1 MKRVFSLFAF
11 FMTVVTFFSCNK
23 ETDPTDEVKND
34 TKELIVTAEAS
45 DIDYNAVTL
54 YGYANLSEGMTG
66 VTFGV
71 IVSEDENPTVDNG
84 RVRQAKELDENN
96 KFRVEIEDLSIG
108 TKYYYKA
115 YLKEGDYYRTG
126 TKILS
131 FSTKGFTEETI
142 ATGETLTVRTISA
155 TLNGTT
161 DLPTTFAMDLFGFFI
176 SEEETPT
183 VDNSRVIVSDKWD
196 GDNSFFCNVSGLMF
210 GTKYYYRAYF
220 EYKGEYHTGKTF
232 NFTTKNIEKVQT
244 AVDLGLSVKWG
255 SCNIGASSPMEYGDY
270 YAWGETETKADY
282 SWYTYKWCKGSFYT
296 LTKYNT
302 RSSRGVVDNKTVL
315 DPEDDVAHLKL
326 GGKWRMPTGGEFSE
340 LMSKCTWQKMKKNDN
355 TIVYFVEGPSGNA
368 IALPAAGG
376 RYVTSLDNAGSYGNY
391 WSSSLS
397 EDYSDDA
404 RIVYFDSEGVGS
416 SGNIRYSGLSVR
428 PVSE

>member
-1 MKRVFSLFAF
+1 MRKSLLPL
-11 FMTVVTFFSCNK
+11 MLLGTVLSCNPELNPNDGTEEQKPEKNNPK
-23 ETDPTDEVKND
+23 EMV
-34 TKELIVTAEAS
+34 VTAEAS
-45 DIDYNAVTL
+45 GIGYDSAIL
-54 YGYANLSEGMTG
+54 SGYANPPEGLTG

-84 RVRQAKELDENN
+84 RVCQAKELDENN

-142 ATGETLTVRTISA
+142 VTGETLTVRTISA

-161 DLPTTFAMDLFGFFI
+161 DLPISFALDLFGFFI

-183 VDNSRVIVSDKWD
+183 VDNSRLIVSDKWD

-232 NFTTKNIEKVQT
+232 SFTTKDIEKVQT

-270 YAWGETETKADY
+270 YAWGETEPKKRYD
-282 SWYTYKWCKGSFYT
+282 WDTYKWGKQ
-296 LTKYNT
+296 LTKYN
-302 RSSRGVVDNKTVL
+302 SKDNKITL
-315 DPEDDVAHLKL
+315 EQEDDVAHLKL

-368 IALPAAGG
+368 IVLPAAGYRNG
-376 RYVTSLDNAGSYGNY
+376 TSLSDAGSRGYY
-391 WSSSLS
+391 WSSSQG
-397 EDYSDDA
+397 EYYSVNA
-404 RIVYFDSEGVGS
+404 RGVYFYSEKVSWYYYDRCYGF
-416 SGNIRYSGLSVR
+416 SVR

>member
-1 MKRVFSLFAF
+1 MLLG
-11 FMTVVTFFSCNK
+11 TVLSCNPELNPNDGTEEQKPEKNNPK
-23 ETDPTDEVKND
+23 EMV
-34 TKELIVTAEAS
+34 VTAEAS
-45 DIDYNAVTL
+45 GIGYDSAIL
-54 YGYANLSEGMTG
+54 SGYANPPEGLTG

-84 RVRQAKELDENN
+84 RVCQAKELDENN

-161 DLPTTFAMDLFGFFI
+161 DLPISFALDLFGFFI

-183 VDNSRVIVSDKWD
+183 VDNSRLIVSDKWD

-232 NFTTKNIEKVQT
+232 SFTTKDIEKVQT

-270 YAWGETETKADY
+270 YAWGETEPKKSYD
-282 SWYTYKWCKGSFYT
+282 WDTYKWGKQ
-296 LTKYNT
+296 LTKYN
-302 RSSRGVVDNKTVL
+302 SKDNKITL
-315 DPEDDVAHLKL
+315 EQEDDVAHLKL
-326 GGKWRMPTGGEFSE
+326 GGKWRMPAWGEFFE

-368 IALPAAGG
+368 IVLPAAGYRNG
-376 RYVTSLDNAGSYGNY
+376 TSLSDAGSLGYY
-391 WSSSLS
+391 WSSSLLQDNS
-397 EDYSDDA
+397 FAA
-404 RIVYFDSEGVGS
+404 RNVYFGSEGVYGS
-416 SGNIRYSGLSVR
+416 SYRRNYGLSVR

>member
-1 MKRVFSLFAF
+1 MRKSLLPL
-11 FMTVVTFFSCNK
+11 MLLGTVLSCNPKLDPNDGTEEQKPEKNNPK
-23 ETDPTDEVKND
+23 EMV
-34 TKELIVTAEAS
+34 VTAEAS
-45 DIDYNAVTL
+45 GIGYDSAIL
-54 YGYANLSEGMTG
+54 SGYANLPEGLTG
-66 VTFGV
+66 ITFGV

-84 RVRQAKELDENN
+84 RVCQAKELDENN

-142 ATGETLTVRTISA
+142 ATGETSEIEYLSA

-161 DLPTTFAMDLFGFFI
+161 DLPISFAMEFFGFFI

-183 VDNSRVIVSDKWD
+183 VDNSRLIVSDKWE
-196 GDNSFFCNVSGLMF
+196 GDNSFFCNVSDLMF

-232 NFTTKNIEKVQT
+232 SFTTKDIEKVQT

-282 SWYTYKWCKGSFYT
+282 SWSTYKWCKGSSFA
-296 LTKYNT
+296 LTKYNAL
-302 RSSRGVVDNKTVL
+302 SSHGVVDNKTVL
-315 DPEDDVAHLKL
+315 DPEDDVAHLTL
-326 GGKWRMPTGGEFSE
+326 GGKWRMPTAGEFFE
-340 LMSKCTWQKMKKNDN
+340 LLDKCTWRRKENDD
-355 TIVYFVEGPSGNA
+355 TILYLVEGPSGNA
-368 IALPAAGG
+368 IVLPAAGS
-376 RYVTSLDNAGSYGNY
+376 RYGTSLNDAGSFGFY

-397 EDYSDDA
+397 HYSYA
-404 RIVYFDSEGVGS
+404 YGLYFDSGEVYRVYEPRVYGF
-416 SGNIRYSGLSVR
+416 SVR